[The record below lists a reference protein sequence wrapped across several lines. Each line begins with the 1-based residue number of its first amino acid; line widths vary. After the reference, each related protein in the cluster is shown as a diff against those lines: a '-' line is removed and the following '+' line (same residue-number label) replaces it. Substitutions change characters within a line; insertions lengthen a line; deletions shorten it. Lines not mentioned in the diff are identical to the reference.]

1 MLTPHGQI
9 SAGAGADSLSL
20 DEIGQIFAPYA
31 QKTLLLAV
39 SGGPDSVAMM
49 GMAALWRDH
58 MRPAGHIRVA
68 TVDHGLRAESQ
79 GEAEQVA
86 RMAADFG
93 LPHDI
98 LHWTGPKPET
108 AVQDGARTARYQLLT
123 QLAQAHNA
131 IVLTAHTADDQA
143 ETILFRLLR
152 GSGLSGLAGMQATI
166 MRGAVQHDRPLLHV
180 AKTRL
185 IATCRAHHWSFAED
199 PSNVNPRYARARMR
213 HLLPQLAAEGL
224 TAASLNRFG
233 ARMAKADAVVDACL
247 DGLWPDMVLKETSE
261 YLELNMRPLADRPV
275 LLMERAIQRALEV
288 FAPQEW
294 QRLERIER
302 YAAELSLA
310 LAAGVSFRRSLG
322 QFIFAFNGV
331 STVRIEPAGHRRR
344 GVKRN

>member
-68 TVDHGLRAESQ
+68 TVDHGLRAESR

-93 LPHDI
+93 FPHDI

-108 AVQDGARTARYQLLT
+108 ALQDAARTARYRLLT
-123 QLAQAHNA
+123 QLAQTLDA

-152 GSGLSGLAGMQATI
+152 GSGLSGLAGMKTTI
-166 MRGAVQHDRPLLHV
+166 LRGTVPHDRPLLHV

-185 IATCRAHHWSFAED
+185 IATCRAHHGSFIED

-213 HLLPQLAAEGL
+213 RLLPLLAEEGL
-224 TAASLNRFG
+224 TAEALNRLG
-233 ARMAKADAVVDACL
+233 ARMAKADSVVDTCL
-247 DGLWPDMVLKETSE
+247 DALWPDMLLTQTPE
-261 YLELNMRPLADRPV
+261 YLELNVRPLADRPV

-288 FAPQEW
+288 LAPQEW

-302 YAAELSLA
+302 YAEELSLA

-322 QFIFAFNGV
+322 QFIFGFNGA
-331 STVRIEPAGHRRR
+331 STVQIEPAGRRQR
-344 GVKRN
+344 GLKQN